1 MESNWANFLKNLG
14 EWEGTF
20 TQISTDGELLDSV
33 PSILTLEGL
42 EDNQLIRF
50 RLRRFATDIREEPTS
65 DRSQEYSSLGKQ
77 AVFFDTGAFSKG
89 SLQVAP
95 FSEFGA
101 EYGFVKENRRSRLV
115 QLFDKQGAFS
125 SLTLISEVRSGSNAT
140 IRPHLTVK
148 QLVGKWKGTAYT
160 CYSDWQDPDSY
171 ATSLE
176 ISEVDGFLQQQISF
190 GDSPSAVGVSLPLG
204 TADAFAEANATRTRT
219 ERLPQR
225 IITSSARID
234 TNQLH
239 FEDGATPRRIL
250 LLPDGVS
257 SNTPLQISHRQP
269 FFVEAGWL
277 LSANERQ
284 RLMRNYNEKG
294 EWISST
300 HIIEHREG

>member
-20 TQISTDGELLDSV
+20 TQISTDGKLLNST

-42 EDNQLIRF
+42 EDNQLVRF
-50 RLRRFATDIREEPTS
+50 RLRRFATNISEQPTS
-65 DRSQEYSSLGKQ
+65 DRSQEYSSLGRQ

-101 EYGFVKENRRSRLV
+101 EYGFVDKDRRSRLV

-125 SLTLISEVRSGSNAT
+125 SLTLISEIRSGTTAT

-160 CYSDWQDPDSY
+160 CYSDWKDPDSY

-176 ISEVDGFLQQQISF
+176 ISEIDGSLHQQISF
-190 GDSPSAVGVSLPLG
+190 GDRVIA
-204 TADAFAEANATRTRT
+204 
-219 ERLPQR
+219 
-225 IITSSARID
+225 SSARID
-234 TNQLH
+234 DTQLH

-277 LSANERQ
+277 LSPNDRQ
-284 RLMRNYNEKG
+284 RLIRNYNEKG